1 MFLPSFALPS
11 SFSSLLGVG
20 AIMDSHIPE
29 YGNPPT
35 TTPWPFTDMDTDADV
50 EAGAASQPGE
60 PTQPIDIPQ
69 PSQLPKTPQNAI
81 TDTAWGKQPSRAMA
95 TLTTVRAARAAQP
108 IDDAEASQSALDN
121 TEDDT
126 WIKPKRRATGA
137 LKPKRI
143 VKRASHSLTSG
154 PDYARYNWK
163 NKQNTALDF
172 TGPWISE
179 DSARM
184 RRQHEFDQLHSP
196 GKLLSQGDTL
206 VFIDFPPLVQG
217 KRVMFDCDGVP
228 FVSQQVRVHS
238 EKLLATDSSKFRD
251 MLNPT
256 YQFRILRRRKL
267 VNRLPEGV
275 KYLLD
280 LTPPSEGDELVFQM
294 TELSLT
300 PGIANWWK
308 SYRLHDVPYWLVK
321 GHDDVCN
328 CESNSQA
335 GKGSS
340 YSGQLEAGST
350 IDGLTGSVTLPPTVE
365 LLKQLKARRSRLDV
379 NGPPHFDIPDYCPV
393 RHCNSILRLLMHIE
407 GHQCTFDSAPRVWT
421 TLGVAKI
428 LDCPRILIDSVTTWL
443 HQESNIKFIEVLP
456 EEALQI
462 GFALQAPAVAESA
475 FRILVNELALEQ
487 AADPTSNLLNKNAT
501 IFGRTKGDAGDEL
514 NNLIQH
520 AARAIVDRMSMV
532 LRTLRDPNLID
543 TWELPE
549 WQRLLTTEQQLENAQ
564 QTFLTHKALSCT
576 RSLIGAIRKVI
587 PGDVDRIL
595 REKLEPQ
602 HPIFQSSD
610 KDRATYASPENFVTC
625 YDIITQLNETQSMLL
640 PFIYC
645 DLGFNW
651 ERGPFTFGRS
661 NEYETKN
668 KRISELAEEFNHS
681 FRDYK
686 GELSMRNT
694 GQIDRDLHGLVM
706 TDSFAL
712 SKLETE
718 ALPRLQV
725 ITESW
730 LRHDIPL
737 VLNMTL
743 HLLLTLVPN
752 EMKYLPLWAGGCDDG
767 TGGVFE
773 DFLPPAEMGPN
784 GPGPSY
790 HTGLTVPSDSSVS
803 GSLING
809 LDDLS
814 VRGSTT
820 AASVDVHDSIS
831 TVYRPD
837 EIIADDN
844 SIAPSESF
852 SMIDGLDY
860 NEARLAV
867 DDSDESKQLFED
879 IMMDPPSDDDSTS
892 TITEQEF
899 ISDIDEM
906 DQEPAESESDAAST
920 TARSEDSFV
929 VV

>member
-1 MFLPSFALPS
+1 MD
-11 SFSSLLGVG
+11 VG
-20 AIMDSHIPE
+20 AIMDSHMPD

-35 TTPWPFTDMDTDADV
+35 TTPWPFTDMDTDANA
-50 EAGAASQPGE
+50 EAGAASQPTQSTQ

-69 PSQLPKTPQNAI
+69 PSQLPKIPQNAI
-81 TDTAWGKQPSRAMA
+81 TDTVGGKQPSRPMA
-95 TLTTVRAARAAQP
+95 ILRPVQAAQDAQP
-108 IDDAEASQSALDN
+108 IDDAEASQSGPDT

-126 WIKPKRRATGA
+126 WIKPKRRARGT
-137 LKPKRI
+137 LKPRRAIKG
-143 VKRASHSLTSG
+143 ASHSLTTV
-154 PDYARYNWK
+154 PDYDRFNWK
-163 NKQNTALDF
+163 NKQTTILAYS
-172 TGPWISE
+172 GPWISE
-179 DSARM
+179 DSART
-184 RRQHEFDQLHSP
+184 RRQHEFDELHSP
-196 GKLLSQGDTL
+196 GNVLSQGDTL

-275 KYLLD
+275 KYVLD

-328 CESNSQA
+328 CESKSQA

-350 IDGLTGSVTLPPTVE
+350 IDGLTGSITLPPTVE
-365 LLKQLKARRSRLDV
+365 MLQQLKARRSRLEV
-379 NGPPHFDIPDYCPV
+379 TSPPHFDIPDYCPV
-393 RHCNSILRLLMHIE
+393 RHCNSIIRLLMHIE

-428 LDCPRILIDSVTTWL
+428 FDCPRIFIDSVTTWL
-443 HQESNIKFIEVLP
+443 HHESNIKFIEVLP

-462 GFALQAPAVAESA
+462 GFALQAPAIAESA

-487 AADPTSNLLNKNAT
+487 VADSTSDLLNKNAT
-501 IFGRTKGDAGDEL
+501 IFGRSKGDAGDEL

-520 AARAIVDRMSMV
+520 AARAMVDRALMV
-532 LRTLRDPNLID
+532 LRTLRDPNLLD

-549 WQRLLTTEQQLENAQ
+549 WQRLLAAEQQLKNAE
-564 QTFLTHKALSCT
+564 QTFLTKKALSST
-576 RSLIGAIRKVI
+576 RLLIGAIRKVI

-595 REKLEPQ
+595 SEKLEPK
-602 HPIFQSSD
+602 HPVFLSSD

-625 YDIITQLNETQSMLL
+625 YDIIRKLNETQSMLL
-640 PFIYC
+640 PFFYC
-645 DLGFNW
+645 DLGFDW
-651 ERGPFTFGRS
+651 ERGPFSFGRS
-661 NEYETKN
+661 NEFETKN
-668 KRISELAEEFNHS
+668 KRISELAEEFNDS
-681 FRDYK
+681 FRFYK
-686 GELSMRNT
+686 GELAMRNT
-694 GQIDRDLHGLVM
+694 GQVDRDPHGLILP
-706 TDSFAL
+706 DSFSI
-712 SKLETE
+712 SKLERET
-718 ALPRLQV
+718 LPRLRV
-725 ITESW
+725 ITQSW

-790 HTGLTVPSDSSVS
+790 HTGLTVASDSSVS

-820 AASVDVHDSIS
+820 AASVDVQDSIS

-837 EIIADDN
+837 EIIADDE

-852 SMIDGLDY
+852 SMADGLYY

-867 DDSDESKQLFED
+867 DDKDESRQLFED
-879 IMMDPPSDDDSTS
+879 MMMDPPSDDDSTS

-906 DQEPAESESDAAST
+906 DQESAESESDAAST

>member
-1 MFLPSFALPS
+1 MP
-11 SFSSLLGVG
+11 
-20 AIMDSHIPE
+20 D

-35 TTPWPFTDMDTDADV
+35 TTPWPVTELDTDADA
-50 EAGAASQPGE
+50 EASAASHPTQ
-60 PTQPIDIPQ
+60 PTQPIDIPR

-81 TDTAWGKQPSRAMA
+81 TDTVWGKLPLRTMA
-95 TLTTVRAARAAQP
+95 TLTTTQAAQPAQP
-108 IDDAEASQSALDN
+108 IDDAEGSGSDPDT
-121 TEDDT
+121 TEDDI
-126 WIKPKRRATGA
+126 WIKPKRRSRGT
-137 LKPKRI
+137 LTTRRI
-143 VKRASHSLTSG
+143 VKEASHSLTSL
-154 PDYARYNWK
+154 PDYDRFNWK
-163 NKQNTALDF
+163 HEKTALSGY
-172 TGPWISE
+172 TGAWISE
-179 DSARM
+179 DAARM

-196 GKLLSQGDTL
+196 GNLLSQGDTL

-267 VNRLPEGV
+267 VNKLPQGV
-275 KYLLD
+275 KFVLD

-300 PGIANWWK
+300 PGIANWWMAN
-308 SYRLHDVPYWLVK
+308 RLHDVPFWLVK

-328 CESNSQA
+328 CESNSKT

-340 YSGQLEAGST
+340 YSGQLEAVST
-350 IDGLTGSVTLPPTVE
+350 IDGLTESIILPPTVE
-365 LLKQLKARRSRLDV
+365 MLKQLKARRSRLEV
-379 NGPPHFDIPDYCPV
+379 KAPPHFEIPDYCPV
-393 RHCNSILRLLMHIE
+393 RHCNSIIRLLMHIE

-443 HQESNIKFIEVLP
+443 HYESNIKFIEVLP

-462 GFALQAPAVAESA
+462 GFALQAPAIAESA

-487 AADPTSNLLNKNAT
+487 AADSTSALLNKNAT

-520 AARAIVDRMSMV
+520 AARAMVDRMLML
-532 LRTLRDPNLID
+532 LRTLRDPNLLD

-549 WQRLLTTEQQLENAQ
+549 WQKLLAAEQQLENAE
-564 QTFLTHKALSCT
+564 QTLLTKKALSCT
-576 RSLIGAIRKVI
+576 RLLIEAIRKVI
-587 PGDVDRIL
+587 PGDVKRIL
-595 REKLEPQ
+595 SEKLEPK
-602 HPIFQSSD
+602 HPVFLSSD

-625 YDIITQLNETQSMLL
+625 YDIITQINETQSMLL
-640 PFIYC
+640 PFFYC
-645 DLGFNW
+645 DLGFDW

-661 NEYETKN
+661 NEFETKN
-668 KRISELAEEFNHS
+668 KRLSELTEEFNDS
-681 FRDYK
+681 FRNFQTD
-686 GELSMRNT
+686 LSMRNT
-694 GQIDRDLHGLVM
+694 GRVAPDLPGLLMPDCFGLSRLEQQI
-706 TDSFAL
+706 
-712 SKLETE
+712 
-718 ALPRLQV
+718 LPRIRVFTQ
-725 ITESW
+725 SW

-737 VLNMTL
+737 VLNMSL

-809 LDDLS
+809 LEDLS

-820 AASVDVHDSIS
+820 AASIDVQDSIS
-831 TVYRPD
+831 TIYRPD
-837 EIIADDN
+837 EIIADDE
-844 SIAPSESF
+844 SIAPSEAF
-852 SMIDGLDY
+852 SMADGLDY

-867 DDSDESKQLFED
+867 DENEESKQLFED
-879 IMMDPPSDDDSTS
+879 MMMDSPSDDDSTS

-899 ISDIDEM
+899 ISDVEDI
-906 DQEPAESESDAAST
+906 DQEPAESESDSDAAST